1 MSVLMACGMGILI
14 TVLSLMFLP
23 IYSLMALSTIKSFI
37 RFPIHHF
44 IHYFIHAHIHR
55 SIISF
60 INPPTFHPSSTGQSI
75 IYPHN
80 NLFTTY
86 PPTHL
91 SIYHPSVTNPSV
103 THPPTHLS
111 IYHPSVTNPPTHPS
125 SGLLAGVEGGK
136 VRVGG
141 GVWQGC
147 V

>member
-1 MSVLMACGMGILI
+1 MSVLMVCGMGILI

-80 NLFTTY
+80 NFFTTY
-86 PPTHL
+86 
-91 SIYHPSVTNPSV
+91 
-103 THPPTHLS
+103 PPTHLS